1 MITAGLSAIAAL
13 GWGAAD
19 YFGARASRSVP
30 AGLVVLLSQTL
41 GLPVLMIWLL
51 ATRSARPELSSL
63 LWGVCAGAVGLLGM
77 VLLYRTLAAEGV
89 TLVAPVTAV
98 TAAVV
103 PLAVG
108 LFTQASPGLLALCGV
123 FCAIAS
129 IALVN
134 RAARAERGAVAVR
147 TLLLALAA
155 GGALG
160 LQLVFLSH
168 PGPSAGLWPMVG
180 ARACSIL
187 GAIPLVLLVLRHRGQ
202 SATTRVPWLVVGLAG
217 ALDTAGF
224 AFYLFAMEHGLLGV
238 VGPIVSLYPGATIML
253 AIALDSERV
262 TRSQLVGLG
271 LGAGALLLVA
281 F

>member
-1 MITAGLSAIAAL
+1 MITAGLSAIAAA

-19 YFGARASRSVP
+19 YLGAKASRSAP
-30 AGLVVLLSQTL
+30 ADLVVLLSQTL
-41 GLPVLMIWLL
+41 GLPVLVIWLL
-51 ATRSARPELSSL
+51 ATHSGRPEPSSL
-63 LWGVCAGAVGLLGM
+63 MWGVCAGTVGLLGM

-98 TAAVV
+98 TVAVV

-108 LFTQASPGLLALCGV
+108 LFTQASPGLIALCGV

-129 IALVN
+129 IAMVN

-168 PGPSAGLWPMVG
+168 PGPSAGLWPLVG

-187 GAIPLVLLVLRHRGQ
+187 GAIPLILRHRGT
-202 SATTRVPWLVVGLAG
+202 SAATRVPWLVVGLTG

-224 AFYLFAMEHGLLGV
+224 AFYLFAMEHGLLGI
-238 VGPIVSLYPGATIML
+238 VGPIVSLYPGATIIL
-253 AIALDSERV
+253 AIALDRERF
-262 TRSQLVGLG
+262 TRSQLVGLF
-271 LGAGALLLVA
+271 LGASALLLVA
-281 F
+281 Y